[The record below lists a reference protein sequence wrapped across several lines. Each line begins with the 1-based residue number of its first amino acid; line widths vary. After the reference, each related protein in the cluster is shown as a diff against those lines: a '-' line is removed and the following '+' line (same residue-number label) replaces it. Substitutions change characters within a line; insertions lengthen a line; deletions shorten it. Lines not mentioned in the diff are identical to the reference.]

1 MAPVGGALIHIQK
14 LRDMR
19 ITVTTNNHIMTHQSK
34 CHLKKWI
41 FVFKRQL
48 NDFLFWLIIK
58 LCYQTKNGGVG

>member
-34 CHLKKWI
+34 CHFKK
-41 FVFKRQL
+41 V
-48 NDFLFWLIIK
+48 DFCFQKAIE
-58 LCYQTKNGGVG
+58 